1 MRAAGDALPLTHAME
16 AARAP
21 ARGGGL
27 DRALFAAE
35 LLVGAGYALLAVVLL
50 AVFERG
56 SRRRAALDV
65 R

>member
-16 AARAP
+16 ATRAP
-21 ARGGGL
+21 ATGGGP
-27 DRALFAAE
+27 DRALLAAE
-35 LLVGAGYALLAVVLL
+35 LLVGAGYALLAVVLP

-56 SRRRAALDV
+56 SRRRATLDV

>member
-16 AARAP
+16 AAHAP
-21 ARGGGL
+21 ATGGGP
-27 DRALFAAE
+27 DRALLAAE
-35 LLVGAGYALLAVVLL
+35 LLVDAGYALLAVVLP

-56 SRRRAALDV
+56 SRRRATLDV